1 MVVLLGLFKNDL
13 QDEGTRARAGITI
26 ALAGTHHLFIHA
38 NFFLFSFLFY
48 GFSTIFVVY
57 YFSHF
62 FYFLFSII
70 NRYFIITMFVSS
82 PPLSSSS
89 SLLAIIHHCSML
101 FSSVRT
107 VHAVYR
113 NRRDCTTD
121 EPTHSYPSSVE

>member
-1 MVVLLGLFKNDL
+1 MQQTSRRK
-13 QDEGTRARAGITI
+13 DEKHVTI

-62 FYFLFSII
+62 FYFLFFYYLLIVI
-70 NRYFIITMFVSS
+70 IITMFVSS
-82 PPLSSSS
+82 PPLSSCLPS
-89 SLLAIIHHCSML
+89 IIHHCSML

-107 VHAVYR
+107 VHIVDK
-113 NRRDCTTD
+113 NKRDYTT
-121 EPTHSYPSSVE
+121 EEATHSYPSSIE